1 MQSSENVST
10 KSSKQFEEVPKGQT
24 LLELLQ
30 DFNKDQVQGVKNL
43 KEELSQL
50 GKQMTVKDIR
60 IQLDNTKKVLGEAC
74 KLKEKLLTQKSDIAD
89 SKISQQLKLITTV
102 EL

>member
-1 MQSSENVST
+1 VST

-60 IQLDNTKKVLGEAC
+60 I
-74 KLKEKLLTQKSDIAD
+74 
-89 SKISQQLKLITTV
+89 
-102 EL
+102 